1 MSFTLHYN
9 NRPLQFVPVNG
20 SWVCVLTDFQA
31 AHIRMNLVDQD
42 FVDGPVEQLELNT
55 RASNCLKA
63 AGIFTIHDLVRR
75 KEWDLRKIPNLGNG
89 TMRDIIAALD
99 RVGLTLKGEDE

>member
-9 NRPLQFVPVNG
+9 GKPLKFVPTNG
-20 SWVCVLTDFQA
+20 VWVCVLTDFQA

-42 FVDGPVEQLELNT
+42 FIDGPVDQLELSA

-63 AGIFTIHDLVRR
+63 EGIFTIHQLVAKTELDLCR
-75 KEWDLRKIPNLGNG
+75 IPNLGK
-89 TMRDIIAALD
+89 TTLKDVIEALG
-99 RVGLTLKGEDE
+99 RVGLTLKGEQL